1 MQMRGLVLSVLILV
15 GLLCIGGIVT
25 GEEAA
30 EEMCIPMGTI
40 WLEPPDT
47 IEDPRSAVEFPH
59 NVHFSYTCATCHHKW
74 DNESTINGC
83 MTTGCHDLFEAPSKT
98 KAAGTKKEL
107 AMRYFKNAYHEMCI
121 NCHKEI
127 LANNKKLEA
136 SYRTLEEPLPR
147 SGPVSCRECHPIDY

>member
-59 NVHFSYTCATCHHKW
+59 NVHFSYTCVTCHHKW

>member
-1 MQMRGLVLSVLILV
+1 MQMRGLVLSISILV
-15 GLLCIGGIVT
+15 CLLCMGGIVT
-25 GEEAA
+25 GEDAA

-59 NVHFSYTCATCHHKW
+59 SVHFSYTCVTCHHKW
-74 DNESTINGC
+74 DNESAIKGC

-98 KAAGTKKEL
+98 KAAGTQKEL

-127 LANNKKLEA
+127 LASNKKLEA
-136 SYRTLEEPLPR
+136 SYRTLDEPLPN
-147 SGPVSCRECHPIDY
+147 SGPVSCIQCHPRDE